1 MQITQVA
8 PAGDTGF
15 PGLKAGARRL
25 SITLLRR
32 KLPTPSIPVILA
44 IGVLAVILVCAV
56 FPGAFAP
63 YGPTDMDG
71 DAVLSPPGAHHWLGT
86 DHFGRDILSLLIYG
100 AGQSV
105 TMAVGTVLIAV
116 CIGGS
121 IGLLTGYIGGLTDFL
136 LMRLVDVWMSV
147 PQMMLAII
155 IATALRASFSHTILA
170 VGVVLVAPFIRLIRG
185 QVMSVRARPFIA
197 ASHAIGTGHATI
209 IVRHVLPHCAA
220 PLLVQA
226 TLSVALAILVA
237 SALSF
242 IGIGV
247 IEDRPD
253 WGFLLSQGHNYLTV
267 AWWYPTFPGLAIT
280 GLVISVNALGNAL
293 RIRLDPR
300 TAQR

>member
-1 MQITQVA
+1 MHITQVA
-8 PAGDTGF
+8 QAGGTQFIGR
-15 PGLKAGARRL
+15 PLGARRF
-25 SITLLRR
+25 SIALLRR
-32 KLPTPSIPVILA
+32 KLSKVSLPVILA
-44 IGVLAVILVCAV
+44 IFVLTVILLCAVI
-56 FPGAFAP
+56 PGAFAP
-63 YGPTDMDG
+63 YGPTDMDS
-71 DAVLSPPGAHHWLGT
+71 DAVLSPPGLHHWLGT

-105 TMAVGTVLIAV
+105 VMALGTVAIAV
-116 CIGGS
+116 TVGGT
-121 IGLLTGYIGGLTDFL
+121 IGLITGYVGGLTDFVV
-136 LMRLVDVWMSV
+136 MRLVDVWLSV

-155 IATALRASFSHTILA
+155 IATALRASFTHTILA
-170 VGVVLVAPFIRLIRG
+170 VGIVLVAPFVRMIRG

-209 IVRHVLPHCAA
+209 ILRHVLPHCAA
-220 PLLVQA
+220 PLLVMA
-226 TLSVALAILVA
+226 TIAVAMSILIA

-280 GLVISVNALGNAL
+280 ALVISVNALGNAL

-300 TAQR
+300 TVRR